1 LRQHIREAGQKPPG
15 IFAFLMQSLRSR
27 ISPKQWVFL
36 NAKPGLRKR
45 RPPPPQKASCTG
57 KPSARFPTV
66 EGGLLPIA
74 CGADSVASALH
85 LRSGATPRGRAQII
99 MTLRAGRSKEELFIL
114 HKTGTYHFA
123 LTLALHPLT
132 PLAVQSM
139 IRVLRGLGE
148 VFSKHNSSEDQ
159 RSHLW
164 RCRSGRVHVVH
175 NPQ

>member
-1 LRQHIREAGQKPPG
+1 MTVLKESRAKTARHLRVSDAKPPLQNLTE
-15 IFAFLMQSLRSR
+15 AMR
-27 ISPKQWVFL
+27 VF
-36 NAKPGLRKR
+36 KCKTRLRKR
-45 RPPPPQKASCTG
+45 RPPPRQKASCTG

-123 LTLALHPLT
+123 LTLSASTLDTL
-132 PLAVQSM
+132 LAAS
-139 IRVLRGLGE
+139 
-148 VFSKHNSSEDQ
+148 
-159 RSHLW
+159 
-164 RCRSGRVHVVH
+164 
-175 NPQ
+175 